1 MPRQTILVCRLFSWE
16 FDRDSS
22 MEVIV
27 RGAVSTAEVLDML
40 EKLIAIKRD
49 ELAEIGRGSM
59 TAGGK

>member
-1 MPRQTILVCRLFSWE
+1 
-16 FDRDSS
+16 